1 MKSSPRELI
10 YLLIVSFLLIGSC
23 ALTLSKKEPETVVE
37 VKVEK
42 AKILSP
48 LPVLSASAS
57 FPFLSAQAVLAVDLT
72 SGVTLYEKNPDTPYL
87 PASTTKII
95 TALVAMDTYPADE
108 ILEVGNIKVEGQK
121 MGLMMGEKITFAD
134 LLDGLLIYSAND
146 AAEVLA
152 FNYPGGY
159 DGFIVAMNEK
169 AKQFNLERSYFV
181 NPTGLDKA
189 GQLATARDL
198 IRIAEIAMQNS
209 EFAKIVGTKEKV
221 VKSVDGTITHR
232 LTNINKLIGEVPG
245 VLGVKTGWTENARE
259 NLVTLVERDSR
270 RVMIAIMGSQDR
282 FGETK
287 ELINWL
293 FANYSWQEVSYP
305 AY

>member
-1 MKSSPRELI
+1 MKLSSRELI
-10 YLLIVSFLLIGSC
+10 YLLIVSFFLIASC
-23 ALTLSKKEPETVVE
+23 SLALSKKNPEIIIETSVVNT
-37 VKVEK
+37 KT
-42 AKILSP
+42 LSP
-48 LPVLSASAS
+48 LPVLSELAS
-57 FPFLSAQAVLAVDLT
+57 FPVVSAQAVLAVDLT

-95 TALVAMDTYPADE
+95 TALVALDTFRDE
-108 ILEVGNIKVEGQK
+108 EVLSVGNIKVEGQK
-121 MGLMMGEKITFAD
+121 MGLVTDEQITFAN
-134 LLDGLLIYSAND
+134 LLDGLLIFSAND

-152 FNYPGGY
+152 YNYPGGRY
-159 DGFIVAMNEK
+159 AFITAMNQK
-169 AKQFNLERSYFV
+169 AAQFNLERSYFV
-181 NPTGLDKA
+181 NPTGLDKE

-198 IRIAEIAMQNS
+198 IRIGEIAMQNP
-209 EFAKIVGTKEKV
+209 EFAQIVGTKEKIV
-221 VKSVDGTITHR
+221 RSVDGKIAHR

-259 NLVTLVERDSR
+259 NLVTLVERDSK
-270 RVMIAIMGSQDR
+270 RVMITLMGSQDR

-287 ELINWL
+287 ELIDWI